1 MKSLAYLNKYF
12 VKYRLRFALG
22 IIFIIVSSVFN
33 ILMPRKIKEGV
44 DEIQKLAAD
53 KDKLANIDSQ
63 EILYLA
69 LGIGGAYVLFSFIKG
84 FFLFLTRQTIIVMS
98 RLIEY
103 DLKNEIYEQYQNLS
117 TSFYKRKNTGDLMNR
132 ISEDVSKVR
141 MYLGPAVM
149 YTINLLFMFIFSLV
163 SMLMVSPELT
173 LYVLSPLPIM
183 SVMIY
188 YVSKTMNKRSEMVQ
202 VQQSHLSTMAQ
213 EAFSGIRV
221 LKAFRGSERFAEEFD
236 EACEDYK
243 TRSLSRVK
251 VEALFMPTIII
262 LIGLSTIV
270 AIYVGG
276 LKTMNGEITV
286 GDMVMFVIYVN
297 MLTWPFA
304 SVGWVT
310 SIVQRAAASQ
320 KRINE
325 FLLEKPE
332 ITNTNTGESVIEG
345 NITFKD
351 VSFTY
356 PDSGI
361 QALNN
366 ISFDLKPGKT
376 LAIIGRTGSG
386 KSTIANLVC
395 RLYDTSSGSVLI
407 DGKDIAS
414 INLNDLRSQI
424 GYVPQE
430 VFLFSD
436 TISENIAFGLKDAS
450 DHEMIK
456 EAARKADLLSNIMG
470 FQNQFDT
477 ILGERGITLSGGQ
490 KQRLSIARALIKDPK
505 ILIFDDCLSA
515 VDTETEETILKSL
528 REETVG
534 KTAIIIS
541 HRVSSVKDA
550 DYIIV
555 LDAGELVE
563 EGSHDDLMKAQGVYH
578 MLFNKQLIEEQKKP
592 SKVGN

>member
-1 MKSLAYLNKYF
+1 
-12 VKYRLRFALG
+12 
-22 IIFIIVSSVFN
+22 
-33 ILMPRKIKEGV
+33 MPRKIKEGV
-44 DEIQKLAAD
+44 DELEKIAAS
-53 KDKLANIDSQ
+53 KDKLADIDST

-69 LGIGGAYVLFSFIKG
+69 LGIGGAYMLFSIIKG

-117 TSFYKRKNTGDLMNR
+117 TSFYKRNNTGDLMNR

-149 YTINLLFMFIFSLV
+149 YTINLLFMFILALV

-183 SVMIY
+183 SVLIY
-188 YVSKTMNKRSEMVQ
+188 YVSKTMNKRSETVQ
-202 VQQSHLSTMAQ
+202 IQQSQLSTMAQ
-213 EAFSGIRV
+213 ETFSGIRV
-221 LKAFRGSERFAEEFD
+221 LKAFRGSERFAKEFD
-236 EACEDYK
+236 NACEDYK
-243 TRSLSRVK
+243 TKSLSRVK
-251 VEALFMPTIII
+251 VEALFMPTIIV

-332 ITNTNTGESVIEG
+332 IVNTNSGKSTVKG
-345 NITFKD
+345 NISFKN
-351 VSFTY
+351 VSFVY

-361 QALNN
+361 QALKNV
-366 ISFDLKPGKT
+366 SFNLEAGKT

-395 RLYDTSSGSVLI
+395 RLYDTDSGSVLI
-407 DGKDIAS
+407 DGRNITDV
-414 INLNDLRSQI
+414 NLNDLRSQI

-436 TISENIAFGLKDAS
+436 TISENIAFGLKDSS

-456 EAARKADLLSNIMG
+456 EAARKADLLSNIMN

-555 LDAGELVE
+555 LDEGELIE
-563 EGSHDDLMKAQGVYH
+563 EGSHDELMNSQGVYYT
-578 MLFNKQLIEEQKKP
+578 LFNKQLIEEQKKP